1 MGLAS
6 QTREAK
12 QVVTEWAGSLS
23 CDKPEP
29 LENVPWAPR
38 AAEIR
43 LVILEEEG
51 EVGKEREVKKM
62 QGKFL
67 I

>member
-6 QTREAK
+6 QTREAT
-12 QVVTEWAGSLS
+12 QAVTEWAGLLS

-29 LENVPWAPR
+29 LENTPWAPR
-38 AAEIR
+38 AAEMR

-51 EVGKEREVKKM
+51 KVGKEREEKKM
-62 QGKFL
+62 QDKFF